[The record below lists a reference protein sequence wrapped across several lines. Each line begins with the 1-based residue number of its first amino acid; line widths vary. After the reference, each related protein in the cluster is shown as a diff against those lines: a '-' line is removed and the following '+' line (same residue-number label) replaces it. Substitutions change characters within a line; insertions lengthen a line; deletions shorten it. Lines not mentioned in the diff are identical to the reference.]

1 MSRLKIDEIFPLVIP
16 LGRRRGINTQVL
28 LAMCTALV
36 RAGARIVYGGNLDP
50 AGFTFKIFRH
60 LAEAY
65 AVRGPD
71 APFVHI
77 VPEPVL
83 RRVNFDDFTAMLR
96 EARGIVQTNIAL
108 ADERVIALKAQD
120 EEVTVL
126 AEPSSGGGI
135 KLQSHEALRDWLGP
149 PGVKPSDAYAAARE
163 AMAPMTV
170 GRVVMGGKMGLKE
183 RPDDRYEGAM
193 PGVIEEAMMALAGGQ
208 ALLTLGAF
216 GGAARDLAIAL
227 KLLQPSMRVPRGP
240 QAPSYHSALEQ
251 IGRRADRIPQP
262 LRGEGSHI
270 ARDDRAEPLG
280 LAIMRGL

>member
-1 MSRLKIDEIFPLVIP
+1 
-16 LGRRRGINTQVL
+16 
-28 LAMCTALV
+28 
-36 RAGARIVYGGNLDP
+36 
-50 AGFTFKIFRH
+50 
-60 LAEAY
+60 
-65 AVRGPD
+65 
-71 APFVHI
+71 
-77 VPEPVL
+77 
-83 RRVNFDDFTAMLR
+83 MLR

-149 PGVKPSDAYAAARE
+149 PGVKPSDAYSAARR
-163 AMAPMTV
+163 AMARMTV

-240 QAPSYHSALEQ
+240 QEPSYHSALEQ
-251 IGRRADRIPQP
+251 IGRLADRIPEP
-262 LRGEGSHI
+262 LRGEVSHI

-280 LAIMRGL
+280 FAIVRVLEKWQGGVSPPRR